1 MRKKNEII
9 EEQIELETPISTVSA
24 DETAVLDT
32 QNLDLGE
39 TEENI
44 VVEEGAEESTETL
57 DMTPLTDWEKFD
69 ALEREL
75 EEEKSRKRRERR
87 ERKNSPTY
95 KKKKHVGMK
104 FRRIFGNTVGQ
115 IVLTVLSI
123 LWIIP
128 LFYLFVQ
135 SFRKEP
141 GAWSPT
147 FFPQEWTFDNYIR
160 LFTETEFPRW
170 YGNTLII
177 AICSCVITTL
187 FVLAV
192 AYAFSRIKF
201 KARKPIMNIM
211 LILGMFPGFMSM
223 TAVYFLLK
231 ILLPGYYQSHLSLII
246 VYSAGAAMSYYV
258 AKGFFDTVPKSLDEA
273 ARIDGASRCRTFFQ
287 VILPLSKSIIIYT
300 ILISFVAPWCDY
312 IFVSYIMAGVPDV
325 GMYTVSL
332 GMYKWLE
339 REMIQQYF
347 TTFCAAAVIVATP
360 ITALF
365 MFLQKYYVQGVTGG
379 AVKG

>member
-1 MRKKNEII
+1 MIKEKDKKNINQPNEVCEHINI
-9 EEQIELETPISTVSA
+9 KEATGLSDKERWEKIDELEASIKKPK
-24 DETAVLDT
+24 
-32 QNLDLGE
+32 
-39 TEENI
+39 
-44 VVEEGAEESTETL
+44 
-57 DMTPLTDWEKFD
+57 MK
-69 ALEREL
+69 
-75 EEEKSRKRRERR
+75 KRRA
-87 ERKNSPTY
+87 
-95 KKKKHVGMK
+95 GMK
-104 FRRIFGNTVGQ
+104 FWRIFGNTTGQ
-115 IVLTVLSI
+115 IVLTILSI

-135 SFRKEP
+135 SFRAEP

-147 FFPQEWTFDNYIR
+147 FFPQHWTLDNYRR
-160 LFTETEFPRW
+160 LFFETPFLRW
-170 YGNTLII
+170 YGNTLLI
-177 AICSCVITTL
+177 AVCSCVITTL

-201 KARKPIMNIM
+201 KMRKPMMNVM

-223 TAVYFLLK
+223 SAVYFLLK
-231 ILLPGYYQSHLSLII
+231 ILLPNNYQSLLSLII
-246 VYSAGAAMSYYV
+246 VYSAGAALSYYI

-273 ARIDGASRCRTFFQ
+273 ARIDGASRFRTFIK

-300 ILISFVAPWCDY
+300 ILVSFISPWCDY
-312 IFVSYIMAGVPDV
+312 IFVSYIMSGVPDV

-360 ITALF
+360 ITLLF
-365 MFLQKYYVQGVTGG
+365 MFLQRYYVEGVTGG